1 MAPPRGI
8 DLSQAVHRLD
18 LHLAAIEDRDTRTRR
33 SVLRWESDNLVEA
46 LDDAVLLMTD
56 WNET

>member
-1 MAPPRGI
+1 
-8 DLSQAVHRLD
+8 VHRLD

-46 LDDAVLLMTD
+46 LDDAALLMAD
-56 WNET
+56 WNG